1 MMYLG
6 MVEEMI
12 NDMIKQY
19 AYLLAQKLKVTKELD
34 DDDPVIV
41 TLHNILMV
49 APKTE
54 GNKQE
59 MTVKDEIAKEEEDI
73 QAYEEDDKPLTFEDF
88 KKRFQ
93 IKH

>member
-1 MMYLG
+1 M
-6 MVEEMI
+6 
-12 NDMIKQY
+12 
-19 AYLLAQKLKVTKELD
+19 D

-54 GNKQE
+54 AGKYE
-59 MTVKDEIAKEEEDI
+59 LTVKDEIAKEEEDI
-73 QAYEEDDKPLTFEDF
+73 SAYEEDDKPLSFEDF

-93 IKH
+93 IKHSMFPKKDTNSTNNNK